1 MKAQLNAKIIVS
13 VFGATGRQGSSRSR
27 SRTWSKRRKLS
38 RRRSS
43 RRQRPYS
50 ETFSKRE
57 KVTNWPSCLVPLYS
71 RSPSLLF
78 TSLPPLYLLHTPASS
93 ARLNAF
99 RFLFIFYSNVA
110 TKMAQ
115 TLRSYLCFFFFFYI
129 AKQKKTER
137 FATKRYYIYTYMY
150 IYSLRL
156 S

>member
-1 MKAQLNAKIIVS
+1 MKAQLNANIIVS
-13 VFGATGRQGSSRSR
+13 VFGATGRQGRSWSSSRSR
-27 SRTWSKRRKLS
+27 SRSRSRRWSSRRS
-38 RRRSS
+38 RRRQ
-43 RRQRPYS
+43 RCRQRPYS
-50 ETFSKRE
+50 DTFSKRE

-71 RSPSLLF
+71 RSASLLCPLPTPSLPCF
-78 TSLPPLYLLHTPASS
+78 P

-115 TLRSYLCFFFFFYI
+115 TLRSYLCFFFLLSI
-129 AKQKKTER
+129 AKQKNGKVCYETLL
-137 FATKRYYIYTYMY
+137 YTFIY